1 MKLYSLIEHLSNYN
15 IELYGNKDLNH
26 DIYSVKFL
34 SKKQNVFNDNTLYLC
49 PTEYLPPPDTPGKFT
64 ILCYGTPLNWT
75 PYKNNSFSIVF
86 IEEKLDD
93 FEIFN
98 KVQDIFYN
106 INNINKKKHILMDAL
121 LANKGLQYLVDVA
134 YEVFG
139 NPLFIIDNSYRYLAV
154 SSGVVVNNPFID
166 AEIQT
171 GYIHEKG
178 IEFIRKS
185 KIDEKIRKKGSPVRY
200 YNPLHD
206 RNMMAYSIKINDIE
220 VARIMLYELNHPF
233 NEFDETLLRYASRIF
248 SIELQK
254 DSFIT
259 SNKGFMYSYF
269 FADLL
274 DNPYTD
280 YTSIEERLTL
290 LGYNLKD
297 AQYIL
302 TIPPQVYHD
311 ANINPNIIAE
321 QIRLILTGSIYAI
334 YHNTIT
340 ILLSCDKDKGIS
352 EYDFARLSEYLKA
365 NKLVIGMSS
374 SFTNLKES
382 KKYFN
387 QALKAVE
394 LGLRIGPNSTI
405 YRYSD
410 YYIYHLLEICS
421 KEEDIRSFI
430 HPGVMKLFNYDKEN
444 NTDFLKTLN
453 EYLKTPGQT
462 SVISKRLHIHK
473 NTLIYRM
480 NRIQSIIGCNIE
492 IGDELLSL
500 ELSLRIME
508 YLKMI

>member
-1 MKLYSLIEHLSNYN
+1 MDLFSIREHFSDYRIE
-15 IELYGNKDLNH
+15 IYGNENLNLDVH
-26 DIYSVKFL
+26 IVKFL
-34 SKKQNVFNDNTLYLC
+34 SKNQSNFHNHTMYIGS
-49 PTEYLPPPDTPGKFT
+49 TEFLPPPDTPGKFA
-64 ILCYGTPLNWT
+64 ILCYGTPSSW
-75 PYKNNSFSIVF
+75 PAFQNSSFCIFF
-86 IEEKLDD
+86 IRDNLDNI
-93 FEIFN
+93 EIFN
-98 KVQDIFYN
+98 RIQDIFQN
-106 INNINKKKHILMDAL
+106 INSITKKKQILLDAL
-121 LANKGLQYLVDVA
+121 LADKGLQYLVDVA

-139 NPLFIIDNSYRYLAV
+139 NPLFVIDNSYKYLAI

-166 AEIQT
+166 EENQK

-178 IEFIRKS
+178 IAFIRKS
-185 KIDEKIRKKGSPVRY
+185 KLDEKIRKQGAPVFY
-200 YNPLHD
+200 YNPLHG
-206 RNMMAYSIKINDIE
+206 RNMMVDSITVDNIE
-220 VARIMLYELNHPF
+220 VGRVMLYELNHSF
-233 NEFDETLLRYASRIF
+233 NEFDNVLLRYTSRIF
-248 SIELQK
+248 SMELQK
-254 DSFIT
+254 NSFIT

-274 DNPYTD
+274 DNPDTNYA
-280 YTSIEERLTL
+280 SIEERLSI
-290 LGYNLKD
+290 LGYDLKD
-297 AQYIL
+297 EQYIL
-302 TIPPQVYHD
+302 VIPPQVYHN
-311 ANINPNIIAE
+311 ANANPNIIAE

-462 SVISKRLHIHK
+462 SVISKRLYIHK